1 MIYIVTVSLVVL
13 LLCAVTAYKSTTVK
27 NEADFLVA
35 GRTLSWPVLV
45 FTLLSS
51 WIGAGS
57 LLAGAENAYRNGFV
71 ALWQPLGGW
80 VGLVIV
86 ALIAGRARYFAQYT
100 IPDLLEVRYNAAT
113 R

>member
-1 MIYIVTVSLVVL
+1 MIYIVTVGLVILVL
-13 LLCAVTAYKSTTVK
+13 TGITVYKTTTIK

-35 GRTLSWPVLV
+35 GRSLSWPVLV

-71 ALWQPLGGW
+71 ALWQGAGGW
-80 VGLVIV
+80 AGLV
-86 ALIAGRARYFAQYT
+86 LIYFIAPRARKFAQY
-100 IPDLLEVRYNAAT
+100 
-113 R
+113 

>member
-1 MIYIVTVSLVVL
+1 MIYIVTIAIVGL
-13 LLCAVTAYKSTTVK
+13 LLCGITIYKTTTVK
-27 NEADFLVA
+27 NRADFLVA

-71 ALWQPLGGW
+71 ALWQPL
-80 VGLVIV
+80 
-86 ALIAGRARYFAQYT
+86 
-100 IPDLLEVRYNAAT
+100 
-113 R
+113 

>member
-1 MIYIVTVSLVVL
+1 MIYVAAISLVIA
-13 LLCAVTAYKSTTVK
+13 LLCGITIYKSRTVK
-27 NEADFLVA
+27 NRADFLVA

-57 LLAGAENAYRNGFV
+57 LLAGAENAYRNGLV

-80 VGLVIV
+80 IGLLIIG
-86 ALIAGRARYFAQYT
+86 LIAGRARQFAQFT
-100 IPDLLEVRYNAAT
+100 VPDLLEARYNSTA
-113 R
+113 

>member
-1 MIYIVTVSLVVL
+1 MIYVIAISLVIA
-13 LLCAVTAYKSTTVK
+13 LLCCITVYRSRKVK
-27 NEADFLVA
+27 NKADFLVA

-80 VGLVIV
+80 IGLLLISVI
-86 ALIAGRARYFAQYT
+86 AARARQFAQFT
-100 IPDLLEVRYNAAT
+100 VPDL
-113 R
+113 